1 MDDLSYENCDPL
13 TLKKKGMHMP
23 SYSYK
28 NRKEHAFSMNY
39 HENVSIGLN
48 LRRNVFYDPYNV
60 FYDPYNIQIIVYRAL
75 YHMLYF
81 QYSWQY

>member
-75 YHMLYF
+75 YYTLYF